1 MVVLGVMLLWLLI
14 GLVVGIMLGK
24 MIKYGMGGVDTD
36 PDQR

>member
-24 MIKYGMGGVDTD
+24 MIKYGMEEVDTD
-36 PDQR
+36 LDQR